1 MGPKPAVARARSALH
16 QMLEHKR
23 PLSAALLSAGILCGG
38 PSHAQTPA
46 SPAPAPAPAA
56 AAPAPAA
63 AAPAVVIT
71 DTMKRVGDTRS
82 FLIGVRESSVP
93 FSFLDDKKQA
103 KGYAVD
109 LCLKVAD
116 EIKKELKLPK
126 LDVKFVPLASAD
138 RIPALLEGRVDIE
151 CGSTTNTTERQKQ
164 VDFSYTTFVTGARV
178 MARKKD
184 KVLSLADL
192 RGKNVAVTKGTTGE
206 KLVKAEND
214 ASAMKLNILVQDNN
228 DASFKAVES
237 GQASAFVTDDILLFG
252 LIAKSAKPADYEVV
266 GKYISIE
273 PYALMI
279 RKDDGRFKG
288 VVNRALQ
295 RVYKSGEIQG
305 IYKRWF
311 INSERNIPMSVRLK
325 ESIAQPNSSP
335 AYP

>member
-1 MGPKPAVARARSALH
+1 M
-16 QMLEHKR
+16 EHK
-23 PLSAALLSAGILCGG
+23 PDSARGHRGQPQLIQARLIGASLLTCGLMASGLCG
-38 PSHAQTPA
+38 AQTPA
-46 SPAPAPAPAA
+46 SPPPAATPAAAPAA
-56 AAPAPAA
+56 AP
-63 AAPAVVIT
+63 VVIP

-93 FSFLDDKKQA
+93 FSYLDEKKQA

-126 LDVKFVPLASAD
+126 MEVKFVPLASAD

-151 CGSTTNTTERQKQ
+151 CGSTTNTNERQKQ

-184 KVLSLADL
+184 KITALADL
-192 RGKNVAVTKGTTGE
+192 RGKAVAVTKGTTGE
-206 KLVKAEND
+206 KLVNAENV
-214 ASAMKLNILVQDNN
+214 AGALKLNILVQDNN
-228 DASFKAVES
+228 DASFKAVETS
-237 GQASAFVTDDILLFG
+237 QADAFVTDDILLFG
-252 LIAKSAKPADYEVV
+252 LIAKAAKPADYEVV

-295 RVYKSGEIQG
+295 RVYKSGEIKT
-305 IYKRWF
+305 IYNRWF
-311 INSERNIPMSVRLK
+311 VNGERNIPMSTRLK
-325 ESIAQPNSSP
+325 ESIAQPNSAP